1 MAVSRSS
8 TPALNIRSLHPK
20 FTITIEEWEA
30 KAPLGE
36 VEVKSIAALKAANE
50 RRPALQL
57 STVTVSLSSIFST
70 SISLM
75 I

>member
-8 TPALNIRSLHPK
+8 TPALNIRSPYPK

-36 VEVKSIAALKAANE
+36 AEAKSIAVIKAANE
-50 RRPALQL
+50 RSPALQL
-57 STVTVSLSSIFST
+57 STATVSLSSISST
-70 SISLM
+70 YISFM